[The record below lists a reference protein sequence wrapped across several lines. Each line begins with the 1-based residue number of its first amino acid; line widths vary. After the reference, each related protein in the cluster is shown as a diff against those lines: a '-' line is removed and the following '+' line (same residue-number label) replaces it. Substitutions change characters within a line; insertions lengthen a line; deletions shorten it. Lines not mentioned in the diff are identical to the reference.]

1 METMK
6 PTEKFTQQTI
16 EWCQSI
22 GSSATTVSHLT
33 FELWFPMVVSED
45 WRISPICYQVPEV
58 LDGKDE
64 AVTKAIKAGIDQV
77 NKKSES
83 NAKRIAKFTILPE
96 DFSIGGGELGQW
108 VTLIQ

>member
-1 METMK
+1 M
-6 PTEKFTQQTI
+6 
-16 EWCQSI
+16 
-22 GSSATTVSHLT
+22 
-33 FELWFPMVVSED
+33 
-45 WRISPICYQVPEV
+45 PEV

-108 VTLIQ
+108 VTLIQLLCTQLIILSRHISRRVIIQMLTL